1 MGTSLQGDVTRE
13 KIGNF
18 TEKNADFFPIEKS
31 AAGRGVFFHIF
42 LFFLHCRRYMAGVI
56 S

>member
-31 AAGRGVFFHIF
+31 AVGRTFFTYIKDFLNTAGGTWP
-42 LFFLHCRRYMAGVI
+42 G
-56 S
+56 